1 MFIGHFGLGMAAKK
15 YMPEVSLGVLFLSV
29 QLVDLLWPFFLLMGL
44 EEVKIEPGYTAINPF
59 NMVHYPITHSL
70 LGGLLWSVVF
80 GGFYYVIKKSKKTSL
95 FLAGGVISH
104 WFLDLLMHKPDLAIY
119 PGGAKYGFGIWD
131 SLPLTIAIELLLFVG
146 GIYLYLKAT
155 KANDKAGV
163 WSFWGLVVFLIV
175 VWLGSIFGPPPEN
188 VDELAYSA
196 LSVWVLI
203 MWGFGIDK
211 HRSPVELNGESVNKP
226 TSI

>member
-15 YMPEVSLGVLFLSV
+15 YLPEVSLGVLFLSV

-44 EEVKIEPGYTAINPF
+44 EEVRIEPGHTAVNPL

-70 LGGLLWSVVF
+70 F
-80 GGFYYVIKKSKKTSL
+80 GGTVWAIAFGGIFYFIKRSKRIGL

-119 PGGAKYGFGIWD
+119 PGGAKYGFGMWD
-131 SLPLTIAIELLLFVG
+131 SVPLTITIEFLFFAG
-146 GIYLYLKAT
+146 GIYLYTKTT
-155 KANDKAGV
+155 KANDKIGIWA
-163 WSFWGLVVFLIV
+163 FWGLMVFLSV
-175 VWLGSIFGPPPEN
+175 GWLGSIFGPPPES
-188 VDELAYSA
+188 VEMLAYSA
-196 LSVWVLI
+196 LTVWILI
-203 MWGFGIDK
+203 LWGFWIDK
-211 HRSPVELNGESVNKP
+211 HRSPVELNNESGTGQ

>member
-1 MFIGHFGLGMAAKK
+1 MFIGHFGLGMAGKK

-44 EEVKIEPGYTAINPF
+44 EEVIIEPGFTAVNPF
-59 NMVHYPITHSL
+59 NMVNYPITHSL
-70 LGGLLWSVVF
+70 LGGLLWGIAF
-80 GGFYYVIKKSKKTSL
+80 GGIYYFIKRSKRIGL

-131 SLPLTIAIELLLFVG
+131 SVPLTVAIELLFFAG

-155 KANDKAGV
+155 KANDKAGI
-163 WSFWGLVVFLIV
+163 WSFWGLVVFLTV
-175 VWLGSIFGPPPEN
+175 ASFGSIYGPPPDSPET
-188 VDELAYSA
+188 LAYSA
-196 LSVWVLI
+196 LSMWLMI
-203 MWGFGIDK
+203 LWGFGIDK
-211 HRSPVELNGESVNKP
+211 HRSPVEIESEP
-226 TSI
+226 DSGSSSI

>member
-15 YMPEVSLGVLFLSV
+15 YIPEVSLGVLFLSV
-29 QLVDLLWPFFLLMGL
+29 LLVDLLWPFFLLMGL
-44 EEVKIEPGYTAINPF
+44 EEVRIEPGYTEINPF

-70 LGGLLWSVVF
+70 LGGLLWSIAF
-80 GGFYYVIKKSKKTSL
+80 SGIYYGIKKSKRTGL

-131 SLPLTIAIELLLFVG
+131 SLPLTIAIELLFFIG

-163 WSFWGLVVFLIV
+163 WAFWTLVIFLTV
-175 VWLGSIFGPPPEN
+175 GWLGSIFGPPPEN
-188 VDELAYSA
+188 VDQLAYSA

-203 MWGFGIDK
+203 VWGFGIDK
-211 HRSPVELNGESVNKP
+211 HRSSVELIAESGNKP